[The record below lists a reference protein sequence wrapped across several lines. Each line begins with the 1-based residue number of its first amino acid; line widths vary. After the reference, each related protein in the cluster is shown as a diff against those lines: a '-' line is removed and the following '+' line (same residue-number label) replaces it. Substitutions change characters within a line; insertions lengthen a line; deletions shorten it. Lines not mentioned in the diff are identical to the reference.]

1 MMFGVTISELK
12 AAADKLNAAVEEYGN
27 ATSAT
32 KAAADTLAAGWEGD
46 ARNTFVEEQE
56 NAIQWYQKV
65 AQAVQVYI
73 AAIRAAAALY
83 ETFDIEGVNLI
94 R

>member
-1 MMFGVTISELK
+1 MMFGVTISELR
-12 AAADKLNAAVEEYGN
+12 AAADKLNTAVEEYGN
-27 ATSAT
+27 ATNAT

-83 ETFDIEGVNLI
+83 EAFDIEGVNLI